1 MRDPIT
7 ITGFTLP
14 GPIGTPAREKAF
26 NVKHR
31 NDKHFMAEWALI
43 SLADGHCHA
52 TLRTYGTATGSANS
66 ACLWVNGHVPA
77 SATGA
82 GAGEPF
88 WTSGSG
94 KAGGYGYHRPSQAAA
109 EAFHNAGFTLS
120 ADIGG
125 VGDTAIEGAFHALA
139 AWLGLAAGKYVIHRA
154 HP

>member
-1 MRDPIT
+1 MATDNK
-7 ITGFTLP
+7 ITGFNLDQ
-14 GPIGTPAREKAF
+14 AKRREGF

-31 NDKHFMAEWALI
+31 NETHFMQEFALL

-66 ACLWVNGHVPA
+66 ACLWVNGYLPA
-77 SATGA
+77 GKD

-109 EAFHNAGFTLS
+109 EAFRNAGFTL
-120 ADIGG
+120 ANDIGG
-125 VGDTAIEGAFHALA
+125 VGDTAMEGALHALA
-139 AWLGLAAGKYVIHRA
+139 AWLGLALGRYVIHRA